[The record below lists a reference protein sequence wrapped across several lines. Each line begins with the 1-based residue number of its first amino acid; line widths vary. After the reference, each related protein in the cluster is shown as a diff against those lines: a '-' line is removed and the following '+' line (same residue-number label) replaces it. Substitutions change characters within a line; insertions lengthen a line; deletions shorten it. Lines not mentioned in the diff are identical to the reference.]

1 MALTF
6 PYPLDNFS
14 DRLRANAVVFSLA
27 RRDEQSGSGDGRV
40 WSVQLSPPLWTA
52 EVSLANRPSK
62 LARDLEALIDGLD
75 GSRGTF
81 LFADPTYPGP
91 ASGGDGLGDVSIA
104 SIRSSDRGAVGL
116 TGLPAGFVLTRG
128 DRLSIEYAGGRVYF
142 GRFIEGGAAS
152 QAGNI
157 GRREVRPYLPQG
169 IVTGIKVE
177 LARPYMKASIQ
188 PGGFS
193 PFEYGLPEGLIAS
206 GASIS
211 LIQRP

>member
-6 PYPLDNFS
+6 PYPLDQFS
-14 DRLRANAVVFSLA
+14 DHLRANAVTFSLE
-27 RRDEQSGSGDGRV
+27 RRDEHSGSGDGRV

-52 EVSLANRPSK
+52 EVSLANRSAQ

-91 ASGGDGLGDVSIA
+91 ASGSAGLGDVSIA
-104 SIRSSDRGAVGL
+104 GIRSDRGAVGL

-128 DRLSIEYAGGRVYF
+128 DRLSIEFASGRVYF
-142 GRFIEGGAAS
+142 GRFIEGGTAS
-152 QAGNI
+152 QAGNL
-157 GRREVRPYLPQG
+157 GQREIRPYLPQG
-169 IVTGIKVE
+169 ISAGINVE
-177 LARPYMKASIQ
+177 LAEPRMKASIR
-188 PGGFS
+188 PGGFT
-193 PFEYGLPEGLIAS
+193 PFEYGLPEGLIAR

-211 LIQRP
+211 IMQKP